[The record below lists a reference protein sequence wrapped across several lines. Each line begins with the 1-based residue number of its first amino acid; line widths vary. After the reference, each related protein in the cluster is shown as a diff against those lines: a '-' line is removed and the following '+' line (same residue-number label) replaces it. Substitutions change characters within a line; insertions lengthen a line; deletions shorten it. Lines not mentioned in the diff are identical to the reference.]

1 MEGVAQMETK
11 LNKLQRLA
19 NADGVIA
26 ALAIDQRGSLQKMLT
41 QAANRPLEANA
52 LSHFKEIISQEMTAY
67 SSAILLDPEYGLP
80 AAFARAKNCG
90 LLLAYEKT
98 GYDTTAPGRMPDLLP
113 TWSVKRLKET
123 GADAVKFMLYYD
135 ADEPFSINSKKQA
148 FVERI
153 GSECVAEGLP
163 FFLELMSYDAHISDT
178 KSAAYARIK
187 PHKVNAMMAEFSK
200 PQYNVDVL
208 KVEVPV
214 EMRFV
219 SGMSTET
226 PLYSKAE
233 AERYFKEQVLAANGV
248 PFIFLSAGVSA
259 EMFQETLYFAH
270 EAGSTFNGVLCGRA
284 TWKGSVLP
292 FAKEGSASARAF
304 CQTTGRQNIERL
316 NQVLKET
323 ATPLPA
329 LARLKN

>member
-1 MEGVAQMETK
+1 METK
-11 LNKLQRLA
+11 LNKLSRLA

-26 ALAIDQRGSLQKMLT
+26 ALAIDQRGSLQKMLAK
-41 QAANRPLEANA
+41 AADKPLSPNA

-80 AAFARAKNCG
+80 AAFARSNDCG

-98 GYDTTAPGRMPDLLP
+98 GYDTTAPGRMPDLLS

-135 ADEPFSINSKKQA
+135 TDESFLINSKKQA

-163 FFLELMSYDAHISDT
+163 FFLELMSYDAHINDT
-178 KSAAYARIK
+178 KSEAYARIK

-219 SGMSTET
+219 SGMSTEA

-233 AERYFKEQVLAANGV
+233 AMRYFKEQVLAANGV

-259 EMFQETLYFAH
+259 KMFQETLYFAH
-270 EAGSTFNGVLCGRA
+270 DAGSTFNGVLCGRA
-284 TWKGSVLP
+284 TWKDSIKP
-292 FAKEGSASARAF
+292 FASAGSEAARTW
-304 CQTTGRQNIERL
+304 CRTVGRQNIERL

-329 LARLKN
+329 LTGLKNQ